1 MKRDTFAPT
10 EIANTKKHPPKN
22 DMSVEKVVVIGGGLA
37 GTEAAFQLLEA
48 GFAVEMFEMRPKRL
62 TGAHEGGGLAEL
74 VCSNSLKSTSPETA
88 SGLLKE
94 ELDLLGSRLLP
105 LARECAVPSGSALAV
120 DRTAFSNAVEREL
133 SKYPNFT
140 LHKNKEVT
148 ALDEG
153 VPTIIATGPLTS
165 PDFAD
170 YLATLTG
177 QSRLFFYDAIAPIV
191 SFDSVDMDKAYFGG
205 RYGKGGDDYLNLPM
219 QKDEYDNFYNAL
231 ITAETVHL
239 HNFEKREL
247 FDGCMPIEIMA
258 KRGSDTMRY
267 GPMRPVGLRN
277 PKTGESAYA
286 VVQLRKENVAGDC
299 FNLVG
304 FQTNLTYGEQKRV
317 FSMIPALHSAE
328 FLRYGTM
335 HRNTYVKSPDLLT
348 NRFRLKDSV
357 TPVYIAGQISGVEG
371 YVESIMSG
379 LVAGDALCREL
390 KGKEPLKLPKTT
402 ITGALTEYVS
412 TCQSDFQPM
421 NANFGLLPEL
431 HTIHKKQR
439 KQAYHDRAMKDLGE
453 FLKENN

>member
-1 MKRDTFAPT
+1 MAT
-10 EIANTKKHPPKN
+10 
-22 DMSVEKVVVIGGGLA
+22 KVVVIGGGLA
-37 GTEAAFQLLEA
+37 GTEAAFKLLDA
-48 GFAVEMFEMRPKRL
+48 GFQVEMFEMRPKRL
-62 TGAHEGGGLAEL
+62 TGAHESGRLAEL

-94 ELDLLGSRLLP
+94 ELDMLGSRLLP
-105 LARECAVPSGSALAV
+105 LARESAVPSGSALAV
-120 DRTAFSNAVEREL
+120 DRVAFSTVVEREL
-133 SKYPNFT
+133 AKHEGFT
-140 LHKNKEVT
+140 LHKDTEVT
-148 ALDEG
+148 CLEEG

-170 YLATLTG
+170 YLAKLTG
-177 QSRLFFYDAIAPIV
+177 QDRLFFYDAIAPIV
-191 SFDSVDMDKAYFGG
+191 SFDSVDMTKAYFGG

-219 QKDEYDNFYNAL
+219 QKEEYEEFYNAL
-231 ITAETVHL
+231 VTAETVHL
-239 HNFEKREL
+239 HDFEKKEL

-258 KRGSDTMRY
+258 KRGGDTMRY

-277 PKTGESAYA
+277 PNTGESAYA

-299 FNLVG
+299 YNLVG
-304 FQTNLTYGEQKRV
+304 FQTNLTYSEQKRV

-335 HRNTYVKSPDLLT
+335 HRNTFIKSPDLLT
-348 NRFRLKDSV
+348 NRFRLKNST

-379 LVAGDALCREL
+379 LIAADAMVREL
-390 KGKEPLKLPKTT
+390 TGKDELKLPATT

-412 TCQSDFQPM
+412 SCASDFQPM

-431 HTIHKKQR
+431 HTVHKKQR
-439 KQAYHDRAMKDLGE
+439 KQAYHDRAIKDLGE
-453 FLKENN
+453 FLSKEN

>member
-1 MKRDTFAPT
+1 MAT
-10 EIANTKKHPPKN
+10 
-22 DMSVEKVVVIGGGLA
+22 KVVVIGGGLA
-37 GTEAAFQLLEA
+37 GTEAAFKLLDA
-48 GFAVEMFEMRPKRL
+48 GFQVEMFEMRPKRL
-62 TGAHEGGGLAEL
+62 TGAHESGGLAEL

-94 ELDLLGSRLLP
+94 ELDMLGSRLLP
-105 LARECAVPSGSALAV
+105 LARESAVPSGSALAV
-120 DRTAFSNAVEREL
+120 DRVAFSTAVEREL
-133 SKYPNFT
+133 AKYEGFT
-140 LHKNKEVT
+140 LHKDTEVT
-148 ALDEG
+148 CLEEG

-170 YLATLTG
+170 YLAKLTG
-177 QSRLFFYDAIAPIV
+177 QDRLFFYDAIAPIV
-191 SFDSVDMDKAYFGG
+191 SFDSVDMTKAYFGG

-219 QKDEYDNFYNAL
+219 QKEEYEAFYNAL
-231 ITAETVHL
+231 VTAETVHL
-239 HNFEKREL
+239 HDFEKKEL

-258 KRGSDTMRY
+258 KRGGDTMRY

-277 PKTGESAYA
+277 PNTGESAYA

-299 FNLVG
+299 YNLVG

-335 HRNTYVKSPDLLT
+335 HRNTFIKSPDLLT
-348 NRFRLKDSV
+348 NRFRLKNST

-379 LVAGDALCREL
+379 LIAADAMVREL
-390 KGKEPLKLPKTT
+390 TGKDELKLPATT
-402 ITGALTEYVS
+402 ITGALAEYVS
-412 TCQSDFQPM
+412 SCASDFQPM

-431 HTIHKKQR
+431 HTVHKKQR
-439 KQAYHDRAMKDLGE
+439 KQAYHDRAIKDLGE
-453 FLKENN
+453 FLSKEN

>member
-1 MKRDTFAPT
+1 MAT
-10 EIANTKKHPPKN
+10 
-22 DMSVEKVVVIGGGLA
+22 KVVVVGGGLA
-37 GTEAAFQLLEA
+37 GTEAAFKLLDA
-48 GFAVEMFEMRPKRL
+48 GFQVEMFEMRPKRL
-62 TGAHEGGGLAEL
+62 TGAHESGGLAEL

-94 ELDLLGSRLLP
+94 ELDMLGSRLLP
-105 LARECAVPSGSALAV
+105 LARENAVPSGSALAV
-120 DRTAFSNAVEREL
+120 DRVAFSTAVEREL
-133 SKYPNFT
+133 AKYEGFT
-140 LHKNKEVT
+140 LHKDTEVT
-148 ALDEG
+148 CLEEG

-170 YLATLTG
+170 YLAKLTG
-177 QSRLFFYDAIAPIV
+177 QDRLFFYDAIAPIV
-191 SFDSVDMDKAYFGG
+191 SFDSVDMTKAYFGG

-219 QKDEYDNFYNAL
+219 QKEEYEAFYNAL
-231 ITAETVHL
+231 VTAETVHL
-239 HNFEKREL
+239 HDFEKKEL

-277 PKTGESAYA
+277 PNTGESAYA

-299 FNLVG
+299 YNLVG

-335 HRNTYVKSPDLLT
+335 HRNTFIKSPDLLT
-348 NRFRLKDSV
+348 NRFRLKNST

-379 LVAGDALCREL
+379 LIAADAMVREL
-390 KGKEPLKLPKTT
+390 TGKDELKLPATT

-412 TCQSDFQPM
+412 SCASDFQPM

-431 HTIHKKQR
+431 HTVHKKQR
-439 KQAYHDRAMKDLGE
+439 KQAYHDRAIKDLGE
-453 FLKENN
+453 FLSKEN

>member
-1 MKRDTFAPT
+1 MAT
-10 EIANTKKHPPKN
+10 
-22 DMSVEKVVVIGGGLA
+22 KVVVIGGGLA
-37 GTEAAFQLLEA
+37 GTEAAFKLLDA
-48 GFAVEMFEMRPKRL
+48 GFQVEMFEMRPKRL
-62 TGAHEGGGLAEL
+62 TGAHESGGLAEL

-94 ELDLLGSRLLP
+94 ELDMLGSRLLP

-120 DRTAFSNAVEREL
+120 DRVAFSTAVEREL
-133 SKYPNFT
+133 AKYEGFT
-140 LHKNKEVT
+140 LHKDTEVT
-148 ALDEG
+148 CLEEG

-170 YLATLTG
+170 YLAKLTG
-177 QSRLFFYDAIAPIV
+177 QNRLFFYDAIAPIV
-191 SFDSVDMDKAYFGG
+191 SFDSVDMTKAYFGG

-219 QKDEYDNFYNAL
+219 QKEEYEAFYNAL
-231 ITAETVHL
+231 VTAETVHL
-239 HNFEKREL
+239 HDFEKKEL

-258 KRGSDTMRY
+258 KRGGDTMRY

-277 PKTGESAYA
+277 PATGESAYA

-299 FNLVG
+299 YNLVG
-304 FQTNLTYGEQKRV
+304 FQANLTYGEQKRV

-335 HRNTYVKSPDLLT
+335 HRNTFIKSPDLLT
-348 NRFRLKDSV
+348 NRFRLKNST

-379 LVAGDALCREL
+379 LIAADAMVREL
-390 KGKEPLKLPKTT
+390 TGKDELKLPATT

-412 TCQSDFQPM
+412 SCAGDFQPM

-431 HTIHKKQR
+431 HTVHKKQR
-439 KQAYHDRAMKDLGE
+439 KQAYHDRAIKDLGE
-453 FLKENN
+453 FLSKEN

>member
-1 MKRDTFAPT
+1 MAT
-10 EIANTKKHPPKN
+10 
-22 DMSVEKVVVIGGGLA
+22 KVVVIGGGLA
-37 GTEAAFQLLEA
+37 GTEAAFKLLDA
-48 GFAVEMFEMRPKRL
+48 GFQVEMFEMRPKRL
-62 TGAHEGGGLAEL
+62 TGAHESGGLAEL

-94 ELDLLGSRLLP
+94 ELDMLGSRLLP
-105 LARECAVPSGSALAV
+105 LARESAVPSGSALAV
-120 DRTAFSNAVEREL
+120 DRVAFSTAVEREL
-133 SKYPNFT
+133 AKYEGFT
-140 LHKNKEVT
+140 LHKDTEVT
-148 ALDEG
+148 CLEEG

-170 YLATLTG
+170 YLAKLTG
-177 QSRLFFYDAIAPIV
+177 QDRLFFYDAIAPIV
-191 SFDSVDMDKAYFGG
+191 SFDSVDMTKAYFGG

-219 QKDEYDNFYNAL
+219 QKEEYEAFYNAL

-239 HNFEKREL
+239 HDFEKKEL

-258 KRGSDTMRY
+258 KRGGDTMRY

-277 PKTGESAYA
+277 PNTGESAYA

-299 FNLVG
+299 YNLVG

-335 HRNTYVKSPDLLT
+335 HRNTFIKSPDLLT
-348 NRFRLKDSV
+348 NRFRLKNST

-379 LVAGDALCREL
+379 LIAADAMVREL
-390 KGKEPLKLPKTT
+390 TGKAELKLPATT

-412 TCQSDFQPM
+412 SCASDFQPM

-431 HTIHKKQR
+431 HTVHKKQR
-439 KQAYHDRAMKDLGE
+439 KQAYHDRAIKDLGE
-453 FLKENN
+453 FLSKEN

>member
-1 MKRDTFAPT
+1 MAT
-10 EIANTKKHPPKN
+10 
-22 DMSVEKVVVIGGGLA
+22 KVVVIGGGLA
-37 GTEAAFQLLEA
+37 GTEAAFKLLDA
-48 GFAVEMFEMRPKRL
+48 GFQVEMFEMRPKRL
-62 TGAHEGGGLAEL
+62 TGAHESGGLAEL

-94 ELDLLGSRLLP
+94 ELDMLGSRLLP
-105 LARECAVPSGSALAV
+105 LARESAVPSGSALAV
-120 DRTAFSNAVEREL
+120 DRVAFSTAVEREL
-133 SKYPNFT
+133 AKYEGFT
-140 LHKNKEVT
+140 LHKDTEVT
-148 ALDEG
+148 CLEEG

-170 YLATLTG
+170 YLAKLTG
-177 QSRLFFYDAIAPIV
+177 QDRLFFYDAIAPIV
-191 SFDSVDMDKAYFGG
+191 SFDSVDMTKAYFGG

-219 QKDEYDNFYNAL
+219 QKEEYEEFYNAL
-231 ITAETVHL
+231 VTAETVHL
-239 HNFEKREL
+239 HDFEKKEL

-277 PKTGESAYA
+277 PNTGESAYA

-299 FNLVG
+299 YNLVG

-335 HRNTYVKSPDLLT
+335 HRNTFIKSPDLLT
-348 NRFRLKDSV
+348 NRFRLKNST

-379 LVAGDALCREL
+379 LIAADAMVREL
-390 KGKEPLKLPKTT
+390 TGKDELKLPATT

-412 TCQSDFQPM
+412 SCASDFQPM

-431 HTIHKKQR
+431 HTVHKKQR
-439 KQAYHDRAMKDLGE
+439 KQAYHDRAIKDLGE
-453 FLKENN
+453 FLSKEN

>member
-1 MKRDTFAPT
+1 MATK
-10 EIANTKKHPPKN
+10 IA
-22 DMSVEKVVVIGGGLA
+22 VIGGGLA
-37 GTEAAFQLLEA
+37 GTEAAFKLLDA
-48 GFAVEMFEMRPKRL
+48 GFQVEMFEMRPKRL
-62 TGAHEGGGLAEL
+62 TGAHDSGGLAEL

-94 ELDLLGSRLLP
+94 ELDMLGSRLLP
-105 LARECAVPSGSALAV
+105 LARENAVPSGSALAV
-120 DRTAFSNAVEREL
+120 DRVAFSTAVEREL
-133 SKYPNFT
+133 AKYEGFT
-140 LHKNKEVT
+140 LFKDTEVT
-148 ALDEG
+148 CLEEG

-170 YLATLTG
+170 YLAKLTG
-177 QSRLFFYDAIAPIV
+177 QDRLFFYDAIAPIV
-191 SFDSVDMDKAYFGG
+191 SFDSVDMTKAYFGG

-219 QKDEYDNFYNAL
+219 QKEEYEEFYNAL
-231 ITAETVHL
+231 VTAETVHL
-239 HNFEKREL
+239 HDFEKKEL

-277 PKTGESAYA
+277 PNTGESAYA

-299 FNLVG
+299 YNLVG
-304 FQTNLTYGEQKRV
+304 FQTNLTYSEQKRV

-335 HRNTYVKSPDLLT
+335 HRNTFIKSPDLLT
-348 NRFRLKDSV
+348 NRFRLKNST

-379 LVAGDALCREL
+379 LIAANAMVREL
-390 KGKEPLKLPKTT
+390 TGKDELKLPATT

-412 TCQSDFQPM
+412 SCASDFQPM

-431 HTIHKKQR
+431 HTVHKKQR
-439 KQAYHDRAMKDLGE
+439 KQAYHDRAIKDLGE
-453 FLKENN
+453 FLSKEN

>member
-1 MKRDTFAPT
+1 MAT
-10 EIANTKKHPPKN
+10 
-22 DMSVEKVVVIGGGLA
+22 KVVVIGGGLA
-37 GTEAAFQLLEA
+37 GTEAAFKLLDA
-48 GFAVEMFEMRPKRL
+48 GFQVEMFEMRPKRL
-62 TGAHEGGGLAEL
+62 TGAHESGGLAEL

-94 ELDLLGSRLLP
+94 ELDMLGSRLLP
-105 LARECAVPSGSALAV
+105 LARESAVPSGSALAV
-120 DRTAFSNAVEREL
+120 DRVAFSTAVEREL
-133 SKYPNFT
+133 AKYEGFT
-140 LHKNKEVT
+140 LHKDTEVT
-148 ALDEG
+148 CLEEG

-170 YLATLTG
+170 YLAKLTG
-177 QSRLFFYDAIAPIV
+177 QDRLFFYDAIAPIV
-191 SFDSVDMDKAYFGG
+191 SFDSVDMTKAYFGG

-219 QKDEYDNFYNAL
+219 QKEEYEAFYNAL
-231 ITAETVHL
+231 VTAETVHL
-239 HNFEKREL
+239 HDFEKKEL

-277 PKTGESAYA
+277 PNTGESAYA

-299 FNLVG
+299 YNLVG

-335 HRNTYVKSPDLLT
+335 HRNTFIKSPDLLT
-348 NRFRLKDSV
+348 NRFRLRNST

-379 LVAGDALCREL
+379 LIAADAMVREL
-390 KGKEPLKLPKTT
+390 TGKDELKLPATT

-412 TCQSDFQPM
+412 SCASDFQPM

-431 HTIHKKQR
+431 HTVHKKQR
-439 KQAYHDRAMKDLGE
+439 KQAYHDRAIKDLGE
-453 FLKENN
+453 FLSKEN

>member
-1 MKRDTFAPT
+1 MAT
-10 EIANTKKHPPKN
+10 
-22 DMSVEKVVVIGGGLA
+22 KVVVIGGGLA
-37 GTEAAFQLLEA
+37 GTEAAFKLLDA
-48 GFAVEMFEMRPKRL
+48 GFQVEMFEMRPKRL
-62 TGAHEGGGLAEL
+62 TGAHESGGLAEL

-94 ELDLLGSRLLP
+94 ELDMLGSRLLP
-105 LARECAVPSGSALAV
+105 LARESAVPSGSALAV
-120 DRTAFSNAVEREL
+120 DRVAFSTAVEREL
-133 SKYPNFT
+133 AKDEGFT
-140 LHKNKEVT
+140 LHKDTEVT
-148 ALDEG
+148 CLEEG

-170 YLATLTG
+170 YLAKLTG
-177 QSRLFFYDAIAPIV
+177 QDRLFFYDAIAPIV
-191 SFDSVDMDKAYFGG
+191 SFDSVDMTKAYFGG

-219 QKDEYDNFYNAL
+219 QKEEYEAFYNAL
-231 ITAETVHL
+231 VTAETVHL
-239 HNFEKREL
+239 HDFEKKEL

-258 KRGSDTMRY
+258 KRGGDTMRY

-277 PKTGESAYA
+277 PNTGESAYA

-299 FNLVG
+299 YNLVG

-335 HRNTYVKSPDLLT
+335 HRNTFIKSPDLLT
-348 NRFRLKDSV
+348 NRFRLKNST
-357 TPVYIAGQISGVEG
+357 TPVYITGQISGVEG

-379 LVAGDALCREL
+379 LIAADAMVREL
-390 KGKEPLKLPKTT
+390 TGKDELKLPATT

-412 TCQSDFQPM
+412 SCASDFQPM

-431 HTIHKKQR
+431 HTVHKKQR
-439 KQAYHDRAMKDLGE
+439 KQAYHDRAIKDLGE
-453 FLKENN
+453 FLSKEN

>member
-1 MKRDTFAPT
+1 MAT
-10 EIANTKKHPPKN
+10 
-22 DMSVEKVVVIGGGLA
+22 KVVVIGGGLA
-37 GTEAAFQLLEA
+37 GTEAAFKLLDA
-48 GFAVEMFEMRPKRL
+48 GFQVEMFEMRPKRL
-62 TGAHEGGGLAEL
+62 TGAHESGGLAEL

-94 ELDLLGSRLLP
+94 ELDMLGSRLLP
-105 LARECAVPSGSALAV
+105 LARESAVPSGSALAV
-120 DRTAFSNAVEREL
+120 DRVAFSAAVEREL
-133 SKYPNFT
+133 AKYEGFT
-140 LHKNKEVT
+140 LHKDTEVT
-148 ALDEG
+148 CLEEG

-170 YLATLTG
+170 YLAKLTG
-177 QSRLFFYDAIAPIV
+177 QDRLFFYDAIAPIV
-191 SFDSVDMDKAYFGG
+191 SFDSVDMTKAYFGG

-219 QKDEYDNFYNAL
+219 QKEEYEAFYNAL
-231 ITAETVHL
+231 VTAETVHL
-239 HNFEKREL
+239 HDFEKKEL
-247 FDGCMPIEIMA
+247 FDGCIPIEIMA

-277 PKTGESAYA
+277 PNTGESAYA

-299 FNLVG
+299 YNLVG

-335 HRNTYVKSPDLLT
+335 HRNTFIKSPDLLT
-348 NRFRLKDSV
+348 NRFRLKNST

-379 LVAGDALCREL
+379 LIAADAMVREL
-390 KGKEPLKLPKTT
+390 TGKAELKLPTTT

-412 TCQSDFQPM
+412 SCASDFQPM

-431 HTIHKKQR
+431 HTVHKKQR
-439 KQAYHDRAMKDLGE
+439 KQAYHDRAIKDLGE
-453 FLKENN
+453 FLSKEN

>member
-1 MKRDTFAPT
+1 MAT
-10 EIANTKKHPPKN
+10 
-22 DMSVEKVVVIGGGLA
+22 KVVVIGGGLA
-37 GTEAAFQLLEA
+37 GTEGAFKLLDA
-48 GFAVEMFEMRPKRL
+48 GFQVEMFEMRPKRL
-62 TGAHEGGGLAEL
+62 TGAHESGGLAEL

-94 ELDLLGSRLLP
+94 ELDMLGSRLLP
-105 LARECAVPSGSALAV
+105 LARESAVPSGSALAV
-120 DRTAFSNAVEREL
+120 DRVAFSTAVEREL
-133 SKYPNFT
+133 AKYEGFT
-140 LHKNKEVT
+140 LHKDTEVT
-148 ALDEG
+148 CLEEG

-170 YLATLTG
+170 YLAKLTG
-177 QSRLFFYDAIAPIV
+177 QDRLFFYDAIAPIV
-191 SFDSVDMDKAYFGG
+191 SFDSVDMTKAYFGG

-219 QKDEYDNFYNAL
+219 QKEEYEDFYNAL
-231 ITAETVHL
+231 VTAETVHL
-239 HNFEKREL
+239 HDFEKKEL

-277 PKTGESAYA
+277 PNTGESAYA

-299 FNLVG
+299 YNLVG

-335 HRNTYVKSPDLLT
+335 HRNTFIKSPDLLT
-348 NRFRLKDSV
+348 NRFRLKNST

-379 LVAGDALCREL
+379 LIAADAMVREL
-390 KGKEPLKLPKTT
+390 TGKDELKLPATT

-412 TCQSDFQPM
+412 SCASDFQPM

-431 HTIHKKQR
+431 HTVHKKQR
-439 KQAYHDRAMKDLGE
+439 KQAYHDRAIKDLGE
-453 FLKENN
+453 FLSKEN

>member
-1 MKRDTFAPT
+1 MAT
-10 EIANTKKHPPKN
+10 
-22 DMSVEKVVVIGGGLA
+22 KVVVIGGGLA
-37 GTEAAFQLLEA
+37 GTEAAFKLLDA
-48 GFAVEMFEMRPKRL
+48 GFQVEMFEMRPKRL
-62 TGAHEGGGLAEL
+62 TGAHESGGLAEL

-94 ELDLLGSRLLP
+94 ELDMLGSRLLP
-105 LARECAVPSGSALAV
+105 LARESAVPSGSALAV
-120 DRTAFSNAVEREL
+120 DRVAFSTAVEREL
-133 SKYPNFT
+133 AKYEGFT
-140 LHKNKEVT
+140 LHKDTEVT
-148 ALDEG
+148 CLEDG

-170 YLATLTG
+170 YLAKLTG
-177 QSRLFFYDAIAPIV
+177 QDRLFFYDAIAPIV
-191 SFDSVDMDKAYFGG
+191 SFDSVDMTKAYFGG

-219 QKDEYDNFYNAL
+219 QKEEYEDFYNAL

-239 HNFEKREL
+239 HDFEKKEL

-258 KRGSDTMRY
+258 KRGGDTMRY

-277 PKTGESAYA
+277 PNTGESAYA

-299 FNLVG
+299 YNLVG

-335 HRNTYVKSPDLLT
+335 HRNTFIKSPDLLT
-348 NRFRLKDSV
+348 NRFRLKNST

-379 LVAGDALCREL
+379 LIAADAMVREL
-390 KGKEPLKLPKTT
+390 TGKTELKLPATT

-412 TCQSDFQPM
+412 SCASDFQPM

-431 HTIHKKQR
+431 HTVHKKQR
-439 KQAYHDRAMKDLGE
+439 KQAYHDRAIKDLGE
-453 FLKENN
+453 FLSKEN

>member
-1 MKRDTFAPT
+1 MAT
-10 EIANTKKHPPKN
+10 
-22 DMSVEKVVVIGGGLA
+22 KVVVIGGGLA
-37 GTEAAFQLLEA
+37 GTEAAFKLLDA
-48 GFAVEMFEMRPKRL
+48 GFQVEMFEMRPKRL
-62 TGAHEGGGLAEL
+62 TGAHESGGLAEL

-94 ELDLLGSRLLP
+94 ELDMLGSRLLP
-105 LARECAVPSGSALAV
+105 LARESAVPSGRALAV
-120 DRTAFSNAVEREL
+120 DRVAFSTAVEREL
-133 SKYPNFT
+133 AKYEGFT
-140 LHKNKEVT
+140 LHKDTEVT
-148 ALDEG
+148 CLEEG

-170 YLATLTG
+170 YLAKLTG
-177 QSRLFFYDAIAPIV
+177 QDRLFFYDAIAPIV
-191 SFDSVDMDKAYFGG
+191 SFDSVDMTKAYFGG

-219 QKDEYDNFYNAL
+219 QKEEYEDFYNAL
-231 ITAETVHL
+231 IIAETVHL
-239 HNFEKREL
+239 HDFEKKEL

-258 KRGSDTMRY
+258 KRGGDTMRY

-277 PKTGESAYA
+277 PNTGESAYA

-299 FNLVG
+299 YNLVG

-335 HRNTYVKSPDLLT
+335 HRNTFIKSPDLLT
-348 NRFRLKDSV
+348 NRFRLKNST

-379 LVAGDALCREL
+379 LIAADAMVREL
-390 KGKEPLKLPKTT
+390 TGKDELKLPATT

-412 TCQSDFQPM
+412 SCASDFQPM

-431 HTIHKKQR
+431 HAVHKKQR
-439 KQAYHDRAMKDLGE
+439 KQAYHDRAIKDLGE
-453 FLKENN
+453 FLSKEN

>member
-1 MKRDTFAPT
+1 MAT
-10 EIANTKKHPPKN
+10 
-22 DMSVEKVVVIGGGLA
+22 KVVVIGGGLA
-37 GTEAAFQLLEA
+37 GTEAAFKLLDA
-48 GFAVEMFEMRPKRL
+48 GFQVEMFEMRPKRL
-62 TGAHEGGGLAEL
+62 TGAHESGGLAEL

-94 ELDLLGSRLLP
+94 ELDMLSSRLLP
-105 LARECAVPSGSALAV
+105 LARESAVPSGSALAV
-120 DRTAFSNAVEREL
+120 DRVAFSTAVEREL
-133 SKYPNFT
+133 AKYEGFT
-140 LHKNKEVT
+140 LHKDTEVT
-148 ALDEG
+148 CLEEG

-165 PDFAD
+165 PDFAG
-170 YLATLTG
+170 YLAKLTG
-177 QSRLFFYDAIAPIV
+177 QDRLFFYDAIAPIV
-191 SFDSVDMDKAYFGG
+191 SFDSVDMTKAYFGG

-219 QKDEYDNFYNAL
+219 QKEEYEDFYNAL
-231 ITAETVHL
+231 VTAETVHL
-239 HNFEKREL
+239 HDFEKKEL

-277 PKTGESAYA
+277 PNTGESAYA

-299 FNLVG
+299 YNLVG

-335 HRNTYVKSPDLLT
+335 HRNTFIKSPDLLT
-348 NRFRLKDSV
+348 NRFRLKNST

-379 LVAGDALCREL
+379 LIAADAMVREL
-390 KGKEPLKLPKTT
+390 TGKDELKLPATT

-412 TCQSDFQPM
+412 SCASDFQPM

-431 HTIHKKQR
+431 HTVHKKQR
-439 KQAYHDRAMKDLGE
+439 KQAYHDRAIKDLGE
-453 FLKENN
+453 FLSKEN

>member
-1 MKRDTFAPT
+1 MAT
-10 EIANTKKHPPKN
+10 
-22 DMSVEKVVVIGGGLA
+22 KVVVIGGGLA
-37 GTEAAFQLLEA
+37 GTEAAFKLLDA
-48 GFAVEMFEMRPKRL
+48 GFQVEMFEMRPKRL
-62 TGAHEGGGLAEL
+62 TGAHESGGLAEL

-94 ELDLLGSRLLP
+94 ELDMLGSRLLP
-105 LARECAVPSGSALAV
+105 LARESAVPSGSALAV
-120 DRTAFSNAVEREL
+120 DRVAFSTAVEREL
-133 SKYPNFT
+133 AKYEGFT
-140 LHKNKEVT
+140 LHKDTEVT
-148 ALDEG
+148 CLEEG

-170 YLATLTG
+170 YLAKLTG
-177 QSRLFFYDAIAPIV
+177 QDRLFFYDAIAPIV
-191 SFDSVDMDKAYFGG
+191 SFDSVDMTKAYFGG

-219 QKDEYDNFYNAL
+219 QKEEYEDFYNAL
-231 ITAETVHL
+231 VTAETVHL
-239 HNFEKREL
+239 HDFEKKEL

-258 KRGSDTMRY
+258 KRGGDTMRY

-277 PKTGESAYA
+277 PNTGESAYA

-299 FNLVG
+299 YNLVG

-335 HRNTYVKSPDLLT
+335 HRNTFIKSPDLLT
-348 NRFRLKDSV
+348 NRFRLKNST

-379 LVAGDALCREL
+379 LIAADAMVREL
-390 KGKEPLKLPKTT
+390 TGKDELKLPATT

-412 TCQSDFQPM
+412 SCASDFQPM

-431 HTIHKKQR
+431 HTVHKKQR
-439 KQAYHDRAMKDLGE
+439 KQAYHDRAIKDLGE
-453 FLKENN
+453 FLSKEN

>member
-1 MKRDTFAPT
+1 MAT
-10 EIANTKKHPPKN
+10 
-22 DMSVEKVVVIGGGLA
+22 KVVVIGGGLA
-37 GTEAAFQLLEA
+37 GTEAAFKLLGA
-48 GFAVEMFEMRPKRL
+48 GFQVEMFEMRPKRL
-62 TGAHEGGGLAEL
+62 TGAHESGGLAEL

-94 ELDLLGSRLLP
+94 ELDMLGSRLLP
-105 LARECAVPSGSALAV
+105 LARESAVPSGSALAV
-120 DRTAFSNAVEREL
+120 DRVAFSTAVEREL
-133 SKYPNFT
+133 AKYEGFT
-140 LHKNKEVT
+140 LHKDTEVT
-148 ALDEG
+148 CLEEG

-170 YLATLTG
+170 YLAKLTG
-177 QSRLFFYDAIAPIV
+177 QDRLFFYDAIAPIV
-191 SFDSVDMDKAYFGG
+191 SFDSVDMTKAYFGG

-219 QKDEYDNFYNAL
+219 QKEEYESFYSAL
-231 ITAETVHL
+231 VTAETVHL
-239 HNFEKREL
+239 HDFEKKEL

-277 PKTGESAYA
+277 PNTGESAYA

-299 FNLVG
+299 YNLVG

-335 HRNTYVKSPDLLT
+335 HRNTFIKSPDLLT
-348 NRFRLKDSV
+348 NRFRLKNST

-379 LVAGDALCREL
+379 LIAADAMVREL
-390 KGKEPLKLPKTT
+390 TGKDELKLPATT

-412 TCQSDFQPM
+412 SCASDFQPM

-431 HTIHKKQR
+431 HTVHKKQR
-439 KQAYHDRAMKDLGE
+439 KQAYHDRAIKDLGE
-453 FLKENN
+453 FLSKEN

>member
-1 MKRDTFAPT
+1 MAT
-10 EIANTKKHPPKN
+10 
-22 DMSVEKVVVIGGGLA
+22 KVVVIGGGLA
-37 GTEAAFQLLEA
+37 GTEGAFKLLDA
-48 GFAVEMFEMRPKRL
+48 GFQVEMFEMRPKRL
-62 TGAHEGGGLAEL
+62 TGAHESGGLAEL

-94 ELDLLGSRLLP
+94 ELDMLGSRLLP
-105 LARECAVPSGSALAV
+105 LARESAVPSGSALAV
-120 DRTAFSNAVEREL
+120 DRVAFSTAVEREL
-133 SKYPNFT
+133 AKYEGFT
-140 LHKNKEVT
+140 LLKDTEVT
-148 ALDEG
+148 CLEEG

-170 YLATLTG
+170 YLAKLTG
-177 QSRLFFYDAIAPIV
+177 QDRLFFYDAIAPIV
-191 SFDSVDMDKAYFGG
+191 SFDSVDMTKAYFGG

-219 QKDEYDNFYNAL
+219 QKEEYEDFYNAL
-231 ITAETVHL
+231 VTAETVHL
-239 HNFEKREL
+239 HDFEKKEL

-277 PKTGESAYA
+277 PNTGESAYA

-299 FNLVG
+299 YNLVG

-335 HRNTYVKSPDLLT
+335 HRNTFIKSPDLLT
-348 NRFRLKDSV
+348 NRFRLKNST
-357 TPVYIAGQISGVEG
+357 TPVYITGQISGVEG

-379 LVAGDALCREL
+379 LIAADAMVREL
-390 KGKEPLKLPKTT
+390 TGKDELKLPATT

-412 TCQSDFQPM
+412 SCASDFQPM

-431 HTIHKKQR
+431 HTVHKKQR
-439 KQAYHDRAMKDLGE
+439 KQAYHDRAIKDLGE
-453 FLKENN
+453 FLSKEN

>member
-1 MKRDTFAPT
+1 MAT
-10 EIANTKKHPPKN
+10 
-22 DMSVEKVVVIGGGLA
+22 KVVVIGGGLA
-37 GTEAAFQLLEA
+37 GTEAAFKLLDA
-48 GFAVEMFEMRPKRL
+48 GFQVEMFEMRPKRL
-62 TGAHEGGGLAEL
+62 TGAHESGGLAEL

-94 ELDLLGSRLLP
+94 ELDMLGSRLLP
-105 LARECAVPSGSALAV
+105 LARESAVPSGSALAV
-120 DRTAFSNAVEREL
+120 DRVAFSTAVEREL
-133 SKYPNFT
+133 AKYEGFT
-140 LHKNKEVT
+140 LHKDTEVT
-148 ALDEG
+148 CLEEG

-170 YLATLTG
+170 YIAKLTG
-177 QSRLFFYDAIAPIV
+177 QDRLFFYDAIAPIV
-191 SFDSVDMDKAYFGG
+191 SFDSVDMTKAYFGG

-219 QKDEYDNFYNAL
+219 QKEEYEEFYNAL
-231 ITAETVHL
+231 VTAETVHL
-239 HNFEKREL
+239 HDFEKKEL

-258 KRGSDTMRY
+258 KRGGDTMRY

-277 PKTGESAYA
+277 PNTGESAYA
-286 VVQLRKENVAGDC
+286 VVQLRKENVAGNC
-299 FNLVG
+299 YNLVG

-335 HRNTYVKSPDLLT
+335 HRNTFIKSPDLLT
-348 NRFRLKDSV
+348 NCFRLKNST

-379 LVAGDALCREL
+379 LIAADAMVREL
-390 KGKEPLKLPKTT
+390 TGKDELKLPATT

-412 TCQSDFQPM
+412 SCASDFQPM

-431 HTIHKKQR
+431 HTVHKKQR
-439 KQAYHDRAMKDLGE
+439 KQAYHDRAIKDLGE
-453 FLKENN
+453 FLSKEN

>member
-1 MKRDTFAPT
+1 MA
-10 EIANTKKHPPKN
+10 TKI
-22 DMSVEKVVVIGGGLA
+22 VVIGGGLA
-37 GTEAAFQLLEA
+37 GTEAAFKLLDA
-48 GFAVEMFEMRPKRL
+48 GFQVEMFEMRPKRL
-62 TGAHEGGGLAEL
+62 TGAHESGGLAEL

-94 ELDLLGSRLLP
+94 ELDMLGSRLLP
-105 LARECAVPSGSALAV
+105 LARENAVPSGSALAV
-120 DRTAFSNAVEREL
+120 DRVAFSTAVEREL
-133 SKYPNFT
+133 AKYEGFT
-140 LHKNKEVT
+140 LFKDIEVT
-148 ALDEG
+148 CLEEG

-170 YLATLTG
+170 YLAKLTG
-177 QSRLFFYDAIAPIV
+177 QDRLFFYDAIAPIV
-191 SFDSVDMDKAYFGG
+191 SFDSVDMTKAYFGG

-219 QKDEYDNFYNAL
+219 QKEEYEEFYNAL
-231 ITAETVHL
+231 VTAETVHL
-239 HNFEKREL
+239 HDFEKKEL

-277 PKTGESAYA
+277 PNTGESAYA

-299 FNLVG
+299 YNLVG
-304 FQTNLTYGEQKRV
+304 FQTNLTYSEQKRV

-335 HRNTYVKSPDLLT
+335 HRNTFIKSPDLLT
-348 NRFRLKDSV
+348 NRFRLKNST

-379 LVAGDALCREL
+379 LIAADAMVREL
-390 KGKEPLKLPKTT
+390 TGKDELKLPATT

-412 TCQSDFQPM
+412 SCASDFQPM

-431 HTIHKKQR
+431 HTVHKKQR
-439 KQAYHDRAMKDLGE
+439 KQAYHDRAIKDLGE
-453 FLKENN
+453 FLSKEN

>member
-1 MKRDTFAPT
+1 MAT
-10 EIANTKKHPPKN
+10 
-22 DMSVEKVVVIGGGLA
+22 KVVVIGGGLA
-37 GTEAAFQLLEA
+37 GTEAAFKLLDA
-48 GFAVEMFEMRPKRL
+48 GFQVEMFEMRPKRL
-62 TGAHEGGGLAEL
+62 TGAHESGGLAEL

-94 ELDLLGSRLLP
+94 ELDMLGSRLLP
-105 LARECAVPSGSALAV
+105 LARESAVPSGSALAV
-120 DRTAFSNAVEREL
+120 DRVAFSTAVEREL
-133 SKYPNFT
+133 AKYEGFT
-140 LHKNKEVT
+140 LHKDTEVT
-148 ALDEG
+148 CLEEG

-170 YLATLTG
+170 YLARLTG
-177 QSRLFFYDAIAPIV
+177 QDRLFFYDAIAPIV
-191 SFDSVDMDKAYFGG
+191 SFDSVDMTKAYFGG

-219 QKDEYDNFYNAL
+219 QKEEYEAFYNAL
-231 ITAETVHL
+231 ITAEIVHL
-239 HNFEKREL
+239 HDFEKKEL

-277 PKTGESAYA
+277 PNTGESAYA

-299 FNLVG
+299 YNLVG

-335 HRNTYVKSPDLLT
+335 HRNTFIKSPDLLT
-348 NRFRLKDSV
+348 NRFRLKNST

-379 LVAGDALCREL
+379 LIAADAMVREL
-390 KGKEPLKLPKTT
+390 TGKDELKLPATT

-412 TCQSDFQPM
+412 SCASDFQPM

-431 HTIHKKQR
+431 HTVHKKQR
-439 KQAYHDRAMKDLGE
+439 KQAYHDRAIKDLGE
-453 FLKENN
+453 FLSKEN

>member
-1 MKRDTFAPT
+1 MAT
-10 EIANTKKHPPKN
+10 
-22 DMSVEKVVVIGGGLA
+22 KVVVIGGGLA
-37 GTEAAFQLLEA
+37 GTEAAFKLLDA
-48 GFAVEMFEMRPKRL
+48 GFQVEMFEMRPKRL
-62 TGAHEGGGLAEL
+62 TGAHESGGLAEL

-94 ELDLLGSRLLP
+94 ELDMLGSRLLS
-105 LARECAVPSGSALAV
+105 LARESAVPSGSALAV
-120 DRTAFSNAVEREL
+120 DRVAFSTAVEREL
-133 SKYPNFT
+133 AKYEGFT
-140 LHKNKEVT
+140 LHKDTEVT
-148 ALDEG
+148 CLEEG

-170 YLATLTG
+170 YLAKLTG
-177 QSRLFFYDAIAPIV
+177 QDRLFFYDAIAPIV
-191 SFDSVDMDKAYFGG
+191 SFDSVDMTKAYFGG

-219 QKDEYDNFYNAL
+219 QKEEYEDFYNAL

-239 HNFEKREL
+239 HDFEKKEL

-277 PKTGESAYA
+277 PNTGESAYA

-299 FNLVG
+299 YNLVG

-335 HRNTYVKSPDLLT
+335 HRNTFIKSPDLLT
-348 NRFRLKDSV
+348 NRFRLKNST

-379 LVAGDALCREL
+379 LIAADAMVREL
-390 KGKEPLKLPKTT
+390 TGKDELKLPATT

-412 TCQSDFQPM
+412 SCASDFQPM

-431 HTIHKKQR
+431 HTVHKKQR
-439 KQAYHDRAMKDLGE
+439 KQAYHDRAIKDLGE
-453 FLKENN
+453 FLSKEN

>member
-1 MKRDTFAPT
+1 MAT
-10 EIANTKKHPPKN
+10 
-22 DMSVEKVVVIGGGLA
+22 KVVVIGGGLA
-37 GTEAAFQLLEA
+37 GTEAAFKLLDA
-48 GFAVEMFEMRPKRL
+48 GFQVEMFEMRPKRL
-62 TGAHEGGGLAEL
+62 TGAHESGGLAEL

-94 ELDLLGSRLLP
+94 ELDMLGSRLLP
-105 LARECAVPSGSALAV
+105 LARESAVPSGSALAV
-120 DRTAFSNAVEREL
+120 DRVAFSTAVEREL
-133 SKYPNFT
+133 AKYEGFT
-140 LHKNKEVT
+140 LHKDTEVT
-148 ALDEG
+148 CLEEG

-170 YLATLTG
+170 YLAKLTG
-177 QSRLFFYDAIAPIV
+177 QDRLFFYDAIAPIV
-191 SFDSVDMDKAYFGG
+191 SFDSVDMTKAYFGG

-219 QKDEYDNFYNAL
+219 QKEEYEAFYNAL
-231 ITAETVHL
+231 ITAEIVHL
-239 HNFEKREL
+239 HDFEKKEL

-258 KRGSDTMRY
+258 KRGGDTMRY

-277 PKTGESAYA
+277 PNTGESAYA

-299 FNLVG
+299 YNLVG

-335 HRNTYVKSPDLLT
+335 HRNTFIKSPDLLT
-348 NRFRLKDSV
+348 NRFRLKNST

-379 LVAGDALCREL
+379 LIAADAMVREL
-390 KGKEPLKLPKTT
+390 TGKDELKLPATT

-412 TCQSDFQPM
+412 SCASDFQPM

-431 HTIHKKQR
+431 HTVHKKQR
-439 KQAYHDRAMKDLGE
+439 KQAYHDRAIKDLGE
-453 FLKENN
+453 FLSKEN

>member
-1 MKRDTFAPT
+1 MAT
-10 EIANTKKHPPKN
+10 
-22 DMSVEKVVVIGGGLA
+22 KVVVIGGGLA
-37 GTEAAFQLLEA
+37 GTEAAFKLLDA
-48 GFAVEMFEMRPKRL
+48 GFQVEMFEMRPKRL
-62 TGAHEGGGLAEL
+62 TGAHESGGLAEL

-94 ELDLLGSRLLP
+94 ELDMLGSRLLP
-105 LARECAVPSGSALAV
+105 LARESAVPSGSALAV
-120 DRTAFSNAVEREL
+120 DRVAFSTAVEREL
-133 SKYPNFT
+133 AKYEGFT
-140 LHKNKEVT
+140 LHKDTEVT
-148 ALDEG
+148 CLEEG

-170 YLATLTG
+170 YLAKLTG
-177 QSRLFFYDAIAPIV
+177 QDRLFFYDAIAPIV
-191 SFDSVDMDKAYFGG
+191 SFDSVDMTKAYFGG

-219 QKDEYDNFYNAL
+219 QKEEYEVFYNAL
-231 ITAETVHL
+231 VTAETVHL
-239 HNFEKREL
+239 HDFEKKEL

-277 PKTGESAYA
+277 PNTGESAYA

-299 FNLVG
+299 YNLVG

-317 FSMIPALHSAE
+317 FSMIPAIHSAE

-335 HRNTYVKSPDLLT
+335 HRNTFIKSPDLLT
-348 NRFRLKDSV
+348 NRFRLKNST

-379 LVAGDALCREL
+379 LIAADAMVREL
-390 KGKEPLKLPKTT
+390 TGKDELKLPATT

-412 TCQSDFQPM
+412 SCASDFQPM

-431 HTIHKKQR
+431 HTVHKKQR
-439 KQAYHDRAMKDLGE
+439 KQAYHDRAIKDLGE
-453 FLKENN
+453 FLSKEN